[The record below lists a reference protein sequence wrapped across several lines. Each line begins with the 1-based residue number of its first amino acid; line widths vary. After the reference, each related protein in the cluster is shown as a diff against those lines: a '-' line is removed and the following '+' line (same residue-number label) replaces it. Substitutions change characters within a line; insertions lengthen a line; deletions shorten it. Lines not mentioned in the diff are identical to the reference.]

1 MRERVAPTVR
11 HYAPDVDTEPSQAGE
26 QSSSQKWVAVI
37 AHPGK
42 TDMDEVR
49 REVGELATRSGW
61 GEPRIWETTVDE
73 TGALQAREAVEAG
86 ATVVAVSG
94 GDGTVRSVAS
104 ALVGGSTPMAIL
116 PAGTGNL
123 LARALGISHTN
134 RSEAVALLQTVHTR
148 HVDVMEA
155 VLVRPDGTRST
166 ELSLVGLGIG
176 YNADIMAGVDENLK
190 KRAGWLAYVFSGAR
204 AIRRHALR
212 VRFADDVEDVSASLS
227 RGGGEQ
233 RSVRSILVMTCGE
246 LVGGLRLLE
255 ESQPDDGTIETVIA
269 SPRSHFELVWQLG
282 RLVSRRDAR
291 GANVEVLR
299 STRNVVVEC
308 PRETEAQVDGD
319 PVGGVTRIEVTL
331 RPGALDVIA
340 PDPG

>member
-1 MRERVAPTVR
+1 MDTAP
-11 HYAPDVDTEPSQAGE
+11 SGAGE
-26 QSSSQKWVAVI
+26 QSPGQKWVAVV

-42 TDMDEVR
+42 TNIAEVR
-49 REVGELATRSGW
+49 REVGELSTRSGW
-61 GEPRIWETTVDE
+61 GEPRFWETTVDE
-73 TGALQAREAVEAG
+73 TGAAQAREAVAAG

-123 LARALGISHTN
+123 LARALGISHTD
-134 RSEAVALLQTVHTR
+134 RSKAIALLETVHER

-155 VLVRPDGTRST
+155 VLVRPDGSRTT

-190 KRAGWLAYVFSGAR
+190 NRAGWLAYVFSGAR
-204 AIRRHALR
+204 AIRRHALK
-212 VRFADDVEDVSASLS
+212 VRIADDVDDMSAPLVQT
-227 RGGGEQ
+227 GGEQ
-233 RSVRSILVMTCGE
+233 RNIRSILVMTCGE

-255 ESQPDDGTIETVIA
+255 ESTPDDGTIETVIA
-269 SPRSHFELVWQLG
+269 SPRSHFELVRLLG

-291 GANVEVLR
+291 GANVDVLR
-299 STRNVVVEC
+299 STKNVVVEC

-319 PVGGVTRIEVTL
+319 PVGEVTRIEVTL
-331 RPGALDVIA
+331 HAGALHVIA
-340 PDPG
+340 PDPS

>member
-1 MRERVAPTVR
+1 M
-11 HYAPDVDTEPSQAGE
+11 DNEPSGGGE
-26 QSSSQKWVAVI
+26 QSPAQKWVAVV

-42 TDMDEVR
+42 TDMTEVR
-49 REVGELATRSGW
+49 REVSELATRAGW
-61 GEPRIWETTVDE
+61 GEPRFWETTVDE
-73 TGALQAREAVEAG
+73 TGAAQAKEAVEAG

-123 LARALGISHTN
+123 LARGLGISHTN
-134 RSEAVALLQTVHTR
+134 RSEAVALLETVHRR

-155 VLVRPDGTRST
+155 VLVHADGTRTT

-204 AIRRHALR
+204 AIRRHALK
-212 VRFADDVEDVSASLS
+212 VRIADDVSDVSAPLLRS
-227 RGGGEQ
+227 GVEQ
-233 RSVRSILVMTCGE
+233 RTIRSILVMTCGE

-255 ESQPDDGTIETVIA
+255 ESTPDDGTIETVIA

-291 GANVEVLR
+291 GANVDVLR

-319 PVGGVTRIEVTL
+319 PVGEVTRIEVTL
-331 RPGALDVIA
+331 RPGALQVIA
-340 PDPG
+340 PDPT